1 MKFLSAVLIICTCIV
16 MVMASMFVMLWT
28 INRETCRPTTVL
40 SYDATLSD
48 FNGTIFI
55 TDSGRYSAE
64 IIARAK
70 IHDVVNHT
78 PMGDTLDLLKKID
91 SELAGMRDDVVY
103 NILITT
109 SIDENPR
116 FVYMVLNNPDYRL
129 ILLDYNKKLVKF
141 GKLGARARSLA
152 ISYKED
158 IPADA
163 SDAVIYNTLLNG

>member
-1 MKFLSAVLIICTCIV
+1 MEFLSALIITCACIV
-16 MVMASMFVMLWT
+16 IVMASMLVMMWS
-28 INRETCRPTTVL
+28 INQETCKPTTVL

-48 FNGTIFI
+48 FNGTVFI

-70 IHDVVNHT
+70 IHDVINHT
-78 PMGDTLDLLKKID
+78 PMGDTLDIIKKID
-91 SELAGMRDDVVY
+91 SELASMRDDVVY

-116 FVYMVLNNPDYRL
+116 FVYIILNNPDYRL
-129 ILLDYNKKLVKF
+129 ILMDYNKQLAKF
-141 GKLGARARSLA
+141 GRMGSRARALA
-152 ISYKED
+152 MSYKTD

-163 SDAVIYNTLLNG
+163 SDTIIYNTLLNG